1 MKQLAPTSASCSSSA
16 PLSSQH
22 AKITQCQRSAVL
34 EHKELTHTPTAKTQ
48 QIDTSKSPDSCNDTP
63 PRILPTIK
71 AFSAQCSSC
80 LKWRLIPTKEL
91 YEEIRQTVT
100 ENPFVCSRASSWH
113 ANASCN
119 DPSDMSQDA
128 SLLWAIDQPD
138 IPLAPAGWERLLCFR
153 GEGSGKFADVY
164 YRSPTG
170 TRLRSM
176 RDVERFLA
184 EHPEYAS
191 AGVQKSQF
199 SFLKPKPL
207 HPRGHPSCVKTY
219 IPVSRLGAIVAHC
232 SVGELHILFVLLPF
246 VLSRGSF
253 LFLSQV

>member
-1 MKQLAPTSASCSSSA
+1 MKHLAPTSVLCSSSA
-16 PLSSQH
+16 PSSFQH
-22 AKITQCQRSAVL
+22 AENAQWQESTVS
-34 EHKELTHTPTAKTQ
+34 EHAQLAHTPTTKTEQ
-48 QIDTSKSPDSCNDTP
+48 MDTSKSSDSCNDTP

-100 ENPFVCSRASSWH
+100 ENPFVCSRATSWH
-113 ANASCN
+113 PQASCN
-119 DPSDMSQDA
+119 DPSDLSQDA
-128 SLLWAIDQPD
+128 SLLWAIDKPD
-138 IPLAPAGWERLLCFR
+138 IPVAPAGWERLLCFR

-170 TRLRSM
+170 QRLRSM

-184 EHPEYAS
+184 EHPEYVN
-191 AGVQKSQF
+191 AGVNKSQF

-207 HPRGHPSCVKTY
+207 HPRYTKKRSPETTRE
-219 IPVSRLGAIVAHC
+219 I
-232 SVGELHILFVLLPF
+232 
-246 VLSRGSF
+246 RGSMTHKKPC
-253 LFLSQV
+253 SIDKE

>member
-1 MKQLAPTSASCSSSA
+1 MKQLALTSGSSSSS
-16 PLSSQH
+16 PSSQ
-22 AKITQCQRSAVL
+22 KSAVSEYKQL
-34 EHKELTHTPTAKTQ
+34 VHTPTAETH
-48 QIDTSKSPDSCNDTP
+48 QIDTSKSSDSCNDTP

-113 ANASCN
+113 PDASCN

-176 RDVERFLA
+176 RDVERFLV
-184 EHPEYAS
+184 EHPEYVS

-207 HPRGHPSCVKTY
+207 HPRY
-219 IPVSRLGAIVAHC
+219 IRKRSPEASR
-232 SVGELHILFVLLPF
+232 EM
-246 VLSRGSF
+246 RGSITHKRPC
-253 LFLSQV
+253 SNDKE